1 MTRPTGNAIED
12 RESPVDLFRSIRSKI
27 AQRDHGVT
35 DDGITDDGIT
45 VDIMPP
51 LAEEPAE
58 ASAPTPAAIVRRL
71 SIGQILR
78 DRYIIESQLGSGGM
92 GTVYMA
98 LDRSRGE
105 HSDIDSR
112 VAIKVLHEQ
121 THGRPEVLSKL
132 RREFYTSQALSHQSI
147 VKVYELD
154 LHQDYPFFTMELIN
168 GETLPS
174 VMQKFHPLTLP
185 RAYVWAVI
193 REVASG
199 LAHAH
204 ERRLIHGD
212 IKPQNIMVT
221 DGGDLRILDFGTSA
235 DSSTVLTPAYAS
247 CEMLEGRE
255 PDARD
260 DLFSLACLAYELLSG
275 EHPFQRCRSTEARS
289 RKMVPRRPVGL
300 SAQQWKAL
308 STGLALERPNR
319 SLSVRAWLAELK
331 LGSEALGPIPNLET
345 AAVLP
350 VAKRG
355 ILSPLFV
362 IGVAATLVLGAVAW
376 ALLSRPKPASA
387 DTAPDP
393 QPISVPLAA
402 SAIPDPMPEEVLAP
416 AAAAPKISAAAGNGG
431 AAPAARSTN
440 RAEKIELDSAAYA
453 IRSGQKFAE
462 IRVHRSMASKRP
474 TSFEWHTEP
483 GSALAGTDYAPQ
495 APSTAFFASGLR
507 SVSLFVK
514 LIPNTSRKST
524 DVFYVVLDNP
534 SSGSSLGAISKS
546 AVSLH
551 P

>member
-1 MTRPTGNAIED
+1 MTRQRGNAIED
-12 RESPVDLFRSIRSKI
+12 RESSVDLFRSIRSKI

-35 DDGITDDGIT
+35 DEGIT
-45 VDIMPP
+45 VDIAPV
-51 LAEEPAE
+51 AEESAE
-58 ASAPTPAAIVRRL
+58 ASASVPPAIRRL
-71 SIGQILR
+71 SVGQILR

-92 GTVYMA
+92 GTVYKA
-98 LDRSRGE
+98 LDRSRSE

-168 GETLPS
+168 GETLPD
-174 VMQKFHPLTLP
+174 VMQKFHPLPLP
-185 RAYVWAVI
+185 RPYVWTVI

-199 LAHAH
+199 IAHAH

-221 DGGDLRILDFGTSA
+221 DGGDLRILDFGTSVE
-235 DSSTVLTPAYAS
+235 SGTTLTPAYAS

-260 DLFSLACLAYELLSG
+260 DLFSLSCLAYELLTG
-275 EHPFQRCRSTEARS
+275 EHPYQRRRSTEARS
-289 RKMVPRRPVGL
+289 LNIEPRRPVGL

-308 STGLALERPNR
+308 SIGLALERPNR
-319 SLSVRAWLAELK
+319 SLSVRNWLTELK
-331 LGSEALGPIPNLET
+331 LGSEALGPIPQLE
-345 AAVLP
+345 AAAALP
-350 VAKRG
+350 MAKRG
-355 ILSPLFV
+355 IFSPRLM
-362 IGVAATLVLGAVAW
+362 IGVAAALLIGAVAY
-376 ALLSRPKPASA
+376 AIVSRPRTASA
-387 DTAPDP
+387 DIAAAPEP
-393 QPISVPLAA
+393 LSTPLAA
-402 SAIPDPMPEEVLAP
+402 AATADPALEEVPAP
-416 AAAAPKISAAAGNGG
+416 AAADPKLNEGVHAAN
-431 AAPAARSTN
+431 PVPVARAVN
-440 RAEKIELDSAAYA
+440 RTEKIDLDSAAYS

-462 IRVHRSMASKRP
+462 IRVHRSIASKRP
-474 TSFEWHTEP
+474 TSFEWHTEQ
-483 GSALAGTDYAPQ
+483 GTALEGKDFAPQ
-495 APSTAFFASGLR
+495 APSTAFFPAGMR

-514 LIPNTSRKST
+514 LMPNTSRKRA

-534 SSGSSLGAISKS
+534 SSGSSLGALSKS